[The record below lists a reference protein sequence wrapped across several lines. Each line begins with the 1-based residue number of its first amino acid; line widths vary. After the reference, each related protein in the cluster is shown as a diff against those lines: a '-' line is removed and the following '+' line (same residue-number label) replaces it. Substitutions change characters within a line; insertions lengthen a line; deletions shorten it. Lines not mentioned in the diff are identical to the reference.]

1 MAIIATAGD
10 TKDQPRLTSHS
21 AVLGPLHRSFRHL
34 YQGKCAS
41 QAFAAVAGV
50 AGAVGTAR
58 AIGAIDGISLLLL
71 VGCAIAAV
79 VTATAMRVVAANE
92 AWLRVLDRA
101 FECCPEAQLIAT
113 SDGEVA
119 QANPAFTRLFEA
131 AAISPDGMEHVAA
144 SPEAASLVRSLRERA
159 RSGEPAS
166 ASIPLQP
173 ASRGSSQ
180 LFQLSVQPGVGRPN
194 LHLWTISPIDAI
206 SRPAPIAHQLPAPAA
221 TDRDN
226 VELDPRQR
234 FFADAP
240 VGIAVID
247 GLGRLTKA
255 NRALGELFDAAPDT
269 LLGRELIGFLNPE
282 DQEAIAAKLSAD
294 MAGRDDRTP
303 IEIRLAPPSDRTM
316 VLLLSR
322 QAADGDW
329 PGSRE
334 PAISSPDDAAA
345 KADLAMAVT
354 TNPAESLTLYFI
366 DVTEQKHLEAQIAQS
381 QKMQAIGQLA
391 GGVAHDFNNLLTAM
405 LGFCDLLLLRS
416 RPGDPAFADIMQI
429 KQNANRAANLVRQ
442 LLAFS
447 RQQSL
452 QPRVLDI
459 TDVLSEL
466 SHLLRRLI
474 GENIELKFVHGRDL
488 AFVKVDQGQLE
499 QVVINLAVNARDAM
513 PSGGRLTIRTE
524 NSHQP
529 RSVRRG
535 AETMPAGDYVL
546 IEVADTGVGIAPDT
560 MARIFEPFF
569 STKEVGCGT
578 GLGLSTVYG
587 IVKQTGGFIFV
598 ESCPGHGT
606 NFSIYLPRHVAGD
619 AAPVRL
625 EAEPAITRDLTG
637 SGTIMLVED
646 DDAVRTFGAR
656 ALRNKG
662 YRVIEA
668 RSGEAALAT
677 IRSTADRID
686 LVITDVVMPQMDGP
700 ALIRLVREVDPAIKV
715 IFISGYAEDAFRQS
729 LGEERDLY
737 FLPKPFNLK
746 QLALKVKA
754 VMRDNPTTAQ
764 FPDCP

>member
-1 MAIIATAGD
+1 MAISAAAGG
-10 TKDQPRLTSHS
+10 TKGQPRLTSQS
-21 AVLGPLHRSFRHL
+21 AVLGALYRSSRCLHR
-34 YQGKCAS
+34 GKRAS
-41 QAFAAVAGV
+41 QVFAAIAGV
-50 AGAVGTAR
+50 ASAVGIAR
-58 AIGAIDGISLLLL
+58 AAGAIDGISLLLL
-71 VGCAIAAV
+71 IGCAMAAIV
-79 VTATAMRVVAANE
+79 AATAMRVMAANE
-92 AWLRVLDRA
+92 AWFGVLDCA
-101 FECCPEAQLIAT
+101 FECCPEAQLIVT
-113 SDGEVA
+113 PDGEVV
-119 QANPAFTRLFEA
+119 QANPAFARLFAA
-131 AAISPDGMEHVAA
+131 AAISLDGIEHAAA

-173 ASRGSSQ
+173 AGRGSSR
-180 LFQLSVQPGVGRPN
+180 LFQISVQPGVGRPS

-206 SRPAPIAHQLPAPAA
+206 SRPAA
-221 TDRDN
+221 TNRDN
-226 VELDPRQR
+226 VELDPYQH

-247 GLGRLTKA
+247 GLGRLIKA
-255 NRALGELFDAAPDT
+255 NRALGELFDAAPDI

-282 DQEAIAAKLSAD
+282 DQEAIAAKLSAAA
-294 MAGRDDRTP
+294 AGRDDRTP

-322 QAADGDW
+322 QAADGDR
-329 PGSRE
+329 PGGRE
-334 PAISSPDDAAA
+334 PAFSSPDEAAA
-345 KADLAMAVT
+345 EADLAMAVT
-354 TNPAESLTLYFI
+354 RNPAASLTLYFI

-405 LGFCDLLLLRS
+405 IGFCDLLLLRS

-474 GENIELKFVHGRDL
+474 GENIELKFAHRRDL
-488 AFVKVDQGQLE
+488 GLVKVDQGQLE

-513 PSGGRLTIRTE
+513 PNGGRLTIRTE

-529 RSVRRG
+529 RPVRRG
-535 AETMPAGDYVL
+535 SEIMPAGDYVL

-560 MARIFEPFF
+560 MVRIFEPFF

-598 ESCPGHGT
+598 ESRPNHGT

-619 AAPVRL
+619 AAPVKL

-662 YRVIEA
+662 YHVIEA
-668 RSGEAALAT
+668 KSGEAALET
-677 IRSTADRID
+677 ICSTADRID

-746 QLALKVKA
+746 QFALKVKA
-754 VMRDNPTTAQ
+754 VMRDNPTPAQ
-764 FPDCP
+764 FPDCQ